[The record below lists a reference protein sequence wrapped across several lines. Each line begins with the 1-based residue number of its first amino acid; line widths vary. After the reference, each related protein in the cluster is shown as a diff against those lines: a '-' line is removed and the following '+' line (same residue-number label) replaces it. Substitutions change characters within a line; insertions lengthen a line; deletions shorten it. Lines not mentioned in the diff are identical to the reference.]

1 MRVLIDPS
9 TDGCNQSC
17 PEEDEVDRHSRRG
30 TTKAFLR
37 DGPAPGT
44 TSVVVCV
51 GDSITE
57 GGGSADWVA
66 MLRARVG
73 GGVQFVND
81 GVSGDLSWNVLQRL
95 DATIRCEPSVVI
107 LLIGTNDVANA
118 DNDSRAARWVR
129 KWKHLEQAPTLE
141 WYTENVSAI
150 LRRLQAETSARIAVL
165 EIPIMGE
172 DLDGEMNRR
181 VDEYN
186 EALHGVAAEF
196 GVPCLPLHD
205 RMIELLPPDHVPPP
219 FSTSARPLIN
229 SLYQHHVRRR
239 TWDEAAASNGLMLL
253 TDNTHLGERA
263 GGVIADLV
271 AEFIA
276 TD

>member
-1 MRVLIDPS
+1 M
-9 TDGCNQSC
+9 
-17 PEEDEVDRHSRRG
+17 DRHTRRG
-30 TTKAFLR
+30 STTAFLR
-37 DGPAPGT
+37 DGPAFGA

-73 GGVQFVND
+73 GDVQFVND

-95 DATIRCEPSVVI
+95 DATIRCQPDVVI

-118 DNDSRAARWVR
+118 DNDTRAARWIR

-141 WYTENVSAI
+141 WYSENVSAI
-150 LRRLQAETSARIAVL
+150 LRRLQTETSASIAVL

-172 DLDGEMNRR
+172 DLDGEMNQR
-181 VDEYN
+181 VDRYN
-186 EALHGVAAEF
+186 EALHRVAADF
-196 GVPCLPLHD
+196 DVPCLPLHQ
-205 RMIELLPPDHVPPP
+205 RMVELLPPDHVPPP

-239 TWDEAAASNGLMLL
+239 TWDEAAASNGLVLL

-271 AEFIA
+271 ADFIA
-276 TD
+276 SD

>member
-1 MRVLIDPS
+1 M
-9 TDGCNQSC
+9 
-17 PEEDEVDRHSRRG
+17 DRHSRKG

-73 GGVQFVND
+73 GGVQFVNA
-81 GVSGDLSWNVLQRL
+81 GVSGDLSWNALQRL
-95 DATIRCEPSVVI
+95 DATIQCKPSVVI
-107 LLIGTNDVANA
+107 LLIGTNDVATA
-118 DNDSRAARWVR
+118 DNDSRAGRWVR
-129 KWKHLEQAPTLE
+129 RWKHIEHVPTPQ
-141 WYTENVSAI
+141 WYVENVSAI
-150 LRRLQAETSARIAVL
+150 LRRLQTETSARIAVV

-181 VDEYN
+181 VDDYN
-186 EALHGVAAEF
+186 EALHRVAADF
-196 GVPCLPLHD
+196 GVPCLPLHQ
-205 RMIELLPPDHVPPP
+205 RMVELLPSDHVPPP
-219 FSTSARPLIN
+219 FSTSARPLLN

-239 TWDEAAASNGLMLL
+239 TWDEAAASNGLVLL

-263 GGVIADLV
+263 GGIIVDLV
-271 AEFIA
+271 ADFVA